1 MATKISIIQCLILV
15 LFFQFGL
22 SAQTEKI
29 TIEAASDDPTLVVR
43 GKEWPIENING
54 PLVPGKL
61 SLLTTMIHLNKP
73 LTGVIIDTD
82 LKVIKKIDKLSV
94 DNTMFKDGSFM
105 LAIVANSDAKA
116 ENFLKM
122 QFRIGD
128 VVKLRKNGMIINLA
142 DLIPLSKTSL
152 ELESDEYITVSDPEL
167 NIKGSIK
174 NYSSSNQYQ
183 LVISSKKLKVDKDFS
198 ILQKLQP
205 GVNYIDLE
213 LRENNKMVYSQTIKA
228 FLKTREK
235 SDERKILWI
244 EQFPN
249 AKKLTNN
256 PAVDSVLMK
265 AKLAGFNSV
274 ALDVKGPEGY
284 ASYRKNN
291 LSQTPYFT
299 NTTNPAKKV
308 ADDGFDLLQSMIE
321 ASRRHGLK
329 IYASFNFFSEGN
341 LTTQDFAVL
350 RQHPDWEEIV
360 QRPEDKGVLLK
371 VSESKIGLEAKQ
383 GKRIALAFVNPS
395 NKEVTDFQKL
405 RLKEVLENY
414 DIDGIVLDRTRY
426 DNLYADFSEVS
437 RSAFQ
442 EYLFS
447 KSKKLE
453 KFPDDA
459 FLINQDGKMVEGR
472 YFTEWI
478 TFRSGVINNFVK
490 DVRSIVDDFN
500 TSKNRKVELSAYV
513 GSWYEVYYQNGVNWA
528 SPNFRY
534 DNRLNFPETNIYTA
548 EYSKTSY
555 TDYLDFL
562 MIGTYF
568 KTDKEIKKYV
578 TLGNILTNGE
588 LPLIA
593 SLSLPDLSND
603 LRPAVFKSAL
613 ETSEG
618 IMIFDLC
625 YILWNEFSEQL
636 KSLKKHKQ

>member
-1 MATKISIIQCLILV
+1 MATKISIIPCLILA

-29 TIEAASDDPTLVVR
+29 TIEAVSDDPTLVVR

-54 PLVPGKL
+54 SLVPGKL
-61 SLLTTMIHLNKP
+61 SLLTTMIQLNKP
-73 LTGVIIDTD
+73 LTGVLIDAD
-82 LKVIKKIDKLSV
+82 LKVIKKIDKLIV
-94 DNTMFKDGSFM
+94 DNTMFKDGNFM
-105 LAIVANSDAKA
+105 LAMVTNSDTKA

-128 VVKLRKNGMIINLA
+128 VVKLRENGMIINLA

-183 LVISSKKLKVDKDFS
+183 LVISSQKLKVDKDFS

-213 LRENNKMVYSQTIKA
+213 LRENNKKVYSQTIKA

-235 SDERKILWI
+235 GDERKILWI

-256 PAVDSVLMK
+256 LAVDSVLLK
-265 AKLAGFNSV
+265 AKLAGFNCV

-405 RLKEVLENY
+405 RLKEVLQNY
-414 DIDGIVLDRTRY
+414 NIDGIVLDRTRY

-534 DNRLNFPETNIYTA
+534 DNRLNFPETKIYTA

-613 ETSEG
+613 ESSEG

-636 KSLKKHKQ
+636 NSLKKHKK